1 MFVRIVWLAYS
12 YLKKK
17 LRKYQIMK
25 SIDETKICENK
36 SSQKIHHLPIR
47 EIKSM
52 QNIKKVTRENFS
64 P

>member
-25 SIDETKICENK
+25 SIDETKIRENK

>member
-1 MFVRIVWLAYS
+1 
-12 YLKKK
+12 
-17 LRKYQIMK
+17 MK
-25 SIDETKICENK
+25 SIDETKIRENK

-52 QNIKKVTRENFS
+52 QNIKKVTREKFS